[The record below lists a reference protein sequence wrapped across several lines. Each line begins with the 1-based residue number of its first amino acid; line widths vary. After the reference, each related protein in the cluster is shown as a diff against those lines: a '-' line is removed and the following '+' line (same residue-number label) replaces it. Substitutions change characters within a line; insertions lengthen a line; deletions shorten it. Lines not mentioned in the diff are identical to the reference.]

1 MKILRRVI
9 DGSTLLLGR
18 IKRHQRVVL
27 PIGFSPAK
35 INMGCG
41 LAVAPG
47 WINVDGSLNA
57 LVAAFPRGLHR
68 AAYRFTGASS
78 FYTEAEYLRLLGEHY
93 FIHHDLSYGLPFGDG
108 VADFVYSSHF
118 IEHLFRSDAENLL
131 RESLR
136 VLKAGGTIRIA
147 VPDLEYAC
155 SLYVAGE
162 KEKMLNSYFFVS
174 GDDSYYARHKY
185 MYDYP
190 MFADLLARTG
200 FRDIR
205 RCGFREGRTPDLAVL
220 DNRPDETVFVE
231 ARK

>member
-1 MKILRRVI
+1 MKMMRRVI

-18 IKRHQRVVL
+18 IRRNQRIEIPV
-27 PIGFSPAK
+27 GFNPAK

-47 WINVDGSLNA
+47 WINIDGSLNA
-57 LVAAFPRGLHR
+57 IVAALPRSFHR

-93 FIHHDLSYGLPFGDG
+93 FVHHDLSYGLPLEDG

-118 IEHLFRSDAENLL
+118 IEHLFKSDAENLL
-131 RESLR
+131 RESRR
-136 VLKAGGTIRIA
+136 VLKTGGTVRIA
-147 VPDLEYAC
+147 LPDLEYAC
-155 SLYVAGE
+155 SLYASGE
-162 KEKMLNSYFFVS
+162 KGKMLENYFFVS

-190 MFADLLARTG
+190 MFAELLSRTG

-205 RCGFREGRTPDLAVL
+205 RCGFREGRTPDLELL
-220 DNRPDETVFVE
+220 DNRPEDTVFVE
-231 ARK
+231 AIK